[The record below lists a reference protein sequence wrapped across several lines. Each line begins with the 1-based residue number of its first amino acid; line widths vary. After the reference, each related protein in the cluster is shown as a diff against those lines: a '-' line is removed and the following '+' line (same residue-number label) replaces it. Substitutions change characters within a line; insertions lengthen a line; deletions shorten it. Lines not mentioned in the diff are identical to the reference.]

1 MILSKN
7 NHIHRGMAILIVML
21 LCTSVVYAQKAVQ
34 KSDKLK
40 PRWCMHLTEI
50 GRFRHYETNEYTY
63 EYKCIK
69 SIGPNLN
76 SLKANRKFDLQ
87 DGLQQTY
94 KIESNS
100 TAEFTHLNQN
110 GDYNDTDSYS
120 IIFHMTSSSEKFEC
134 LFIDDYW
141 ERNDDGEYILYS
153 LYAVSI
159 PGVKPHFDDFKTT
172 TDYPWHSGVVRS
184 LVPGCGQIYKGS
196 KVKGGL
202 IIAAEAIGV
211 GGIVTSFSMKSSY
224 EKLMQEDPKHLKEY
238 SMSADMWQ
246 NIGYGCIAFTAAV
259 YIYNLIDA
267 AIAPG
272 ARRVIVYPRE
282 KTFTIAPSVM
292 NDGSIGIAMK
302 YNF

>member
-1 MILSKN
+1 MIILRSV
-7 NHIHRGMAILIVML
+7 AILVAML
-21 LCTSVVYAQKAVQ
+21 FSSSFVYARRVIDA
-34 KSDKLK
+34 SDQLK
-40 PRWCMHLTEI
+40 PRWCEHVDET
-50 GRFRHYETNEYTY
+50 GRLRNSKTGEYTY
-63 EYKCIK
+63 EYKPIR
-69 SIGPNLN
+69 SVGMDLSP
-76 SLKANRKFDLQ
+76 LKANRPLKLKEYFQ
-87 DGLQQTY
+87 STY
-94 KIESNS
+94 RIEGDSK
-100 TAEFTHLNQN
+100 TEYTHLNAN
-110 GDYNDTDSYS
+110 GKTSDTDSYT
-120 IIFHMTSSSEKFEC
+120 ITFRTISSSEEFEC
-134 LFIDDYW
+134 VFIDDYW
-141 ERNDDGEYILYS
+141 ERYDDGEYVLYS

-184 LVPGCGQIYKGS
+184 LVPGWGQIYKGS

-211 GGIVTSFSMKSSY
+211 GGIVTSYSMKSSY